1 MPVDIKRSDFSIKL
15 ADILNFA
22 KKLRE
27 SILSNEKDN
36 SNINIQK
43 EIYSMPMN
51 LIINFHIDLAH
62 LALGLTLNKD
72 LKDVMLNDL
81 IMILNRMS
89 DIAIFLDIDLI
100 AEVQEIQVTA
110 PEVILNSLFNNVSM
124 LNYKK
129 TTSRIKMINRIM
141 PLFVELVYNLGF
153 TTDELEEAH
162 HKNMDNNILELEQ
175 GIWKN

>member
-1 MPVDIKRSDFSIKL
+1 MNNKVID
-15 ADILNFA
+15 LNFA

-81 IMILNRMS
+81 IMILNRIN

-141 PLFVELVYNLGF
+141 PLFVELVYSLGF

-162 HKNMDNNILELEQ
+162 HKNMDKNILELEQ

>member
-1 MPVDIKRSDFSIKL
+1 MNNKVID
-15 ADILNFA
+15 LNFA

-51 LIINFHIDLAH
+51 LIMNFHIDLAH
-62 LALGLTLNKD
+62 LALNLNKD
-72 LKDVMLNDL
+72 YKDVMLNDL

-100 AEVQEIQVTA
+100 AEVQEVQVTA

-129 TTSRIKMINRIM
+129 AISRTKMINRII
-141 PLFVELVYNLGF
+141 PLFAELVYSLGF
-153 TTDELEEAH
+153 DLNDIKEAYH
-162 HKNMDNNILELEQ
+162 QKMDKNILEVEQ
-175 GIWKN
+175 DIWKN

>member
-1 MPVDIKRSDFSIKL
+1 
-15 ADILNFA
+15 
-22 KKLRE
+22 
-27 SILSNEKDN
+27 
-36 SNINIQK
+36 
-43 EIYSMPMN
+43 
-51 LIINFHIDLAH
+51 
-62 LALGLTLNKD
+62 
-72 LKDVMLNDL
+72 MLNDL

-141 PLFVELVYNLGF
+141 PLFVELVYSLGF

-162 HKNMDNNILELEQ
+162 HKNMDKNILELEQ

>member
-1 MPVDIKRSDFSIKL
+1 MNNKVID
-15 ADILNFA
+15 LNFA

-141 PLFVELVYNLGF
+141 PLFVELVYSLGF

-162 HKNMDNNILELEQ
+162 HKKMDKNILELEQ

>member
-1 MPVDIKRSDFSIKL
+1 MNNKVID
-15 ADILNFA
+15 LNFA

-89 DIAIFLDIDLI
+89 YIAIFLDIDLI

-141 PLFVELVYNLGF
+141 PLFVELVYSLGF

>member
-1 MPVDIKRSDFSIKL
+1 MNNKVID
-15 ADILNFA
+15 LNFA

-51 LIINFHIDLAH
+51 LIMNFHIDLAH
-62 LALGLTLNKD
+62 LALNLNKD
-72 LKDVMLNDL
+72 YKDVMLNDL

-100 AEVQEIQVTA
+100 AEIQEIQVTA
-110 PEVILNSLFNNVSM
+110 TEVILNSLFNNVSM

-141 PLFVELVYNLGF
+141 PLFVELVYSLGF

>member
-1 MPVDIKRSDFSIKL
+1 MNNKVID
-15 ADILNFA
+15 LNFA

-51 LIINFHIDLAH
+51 LIMNFHIDLAH
-62 LALGLTLNKD
+62 LALNLNKD
-72 LKDVMLNDL
+72 YKDVMLNDL

-100 AEVQEIQVTA
+100 AEIQEIQVTA
-110 PEVILNSLFNNVSM
+110 TEVILNSLFNNVSM

-129 TTSRIKMINRIM
+129 AISRTKMINRIV
-141 PLFVELVYNLGF
+141 PLFAELVYSLGF
-153 TTDELEEAH
+153 DLNDIKKAYH
-162 HKNMDNNILELEQ
+162 QKIDKNILEVEQ
-175 GIWKN
+175 DIWKN

>member
-1 MPVDIKRSDFSIKL
+1 MNNKVID
-15 ADILNFA
+15 LNFA
-22 KKLRE
+22 KKSRE
-27 SILSNEKDN
+27 LNLSDTGDNNSINTQIKA
-36 SNINIQK
+36 
-43 EIYSMPMN
+43 YSVPMS
-51 LIINFHIDLAH
+51 LIMNFHIDLAH
-62 LALGLTLNKD
+62 WALGLTLNKD

-141 PLFVELVYNLGF
+141 PLFVELVYSLGF

-162 HKNMDNNILELEQ
+162 HKNMDKNILELEQ

>member
-1 MPVDIKRSDFSIKL
+1 MNNKVID
-15 ADILNFA
+15 LNFA

-129 TTSRIKMINRIM
+129 ATSRTKMINRIL
-141 PLFVELVYNLGF
+141 PLFAELVYSLGF
-153 TTDELEEAH
+153 DLNDIKKAYH
-162 HKNMDNNILELEQ
+162 QKIDKNILEVEQ
-175 GIWKN
+175 DIWKN

>member
-1 MPVDIKRSDFSIKL
+1 MNNKVID
-15 ADILNFA
+15 LNFA

-27 SILSNEKDN
+27 SILSNEKDY

-129 TTSRIKMINRIM
+129 AISRTKMINRII
-141 PLFVELVYNLGF
+141 PIFAELIYSLGF
-153 TTDELEEAH
+153 DLNDIKEAYH
-162 HKNMDNNILELEQ
+162 QKMDKNILEVEQ

>member
-1 MPVDIKRSDFSIKL
+1 MNNKVID
-15 ADILNFA
+15 LNFA

-100 AEVQEIQVTA
+100 AEIQEIQVTA
-110 PEVILNSLFNNVSM
+110 TEVILNSLFNNVSM

-129 TTSRIKMINRIM
+129 AISRTKMINRII
-141 PLFVELVYNLGF
+141 PLFAELIYSLGF
-153 TTDELEEAH
+153 DLNDIKEAYH
-162 HKNMDNNILELEQ
+162 QKMDKNILEVEQ

>member
-1 MPVDIKRSDFSIKL
+1 MNNKVID
-15 ADILNFA
+15 LNFA

-129 TTSRIKMINRIM
+129 ATSRTKMINRIV
-141 PLFVELVYNLGF
+141 PLFAELVYSLGF
-153 TTDELEEAH
+153 DLNDIKEAYH
-162 HKNMDNNILELEQ
+162 QKMDKNILEVEQ
-175 GIWKN
+175 DIWKN

>member
-1 MPVDIKRSDFSIKL
+1 MNNKVID
-15 ADILNFA
+15 LNFA

-51 LIINFHIDLAH
+51 LIMNFHIDLAH
-62 LALGLTLNKD
+62 LALNLNKD
-72 LKDVMLNDL
+72 YKDVMLNDL

-100 AEVQEIQVTA
+100 AEIQEIQVTA
-110 PEVILNSLFNNVSM
+110 TEVILNSLFNNVSM

-129 TTSRIKMINRIM
+129 ATSRTKMINRIL
-141 PLFVELVYNLGF
+141 PLFAELVYSLGF
-153 TTDELEEAH
+153 DLNDLKEAYNQ
-162 HKNMDNNILELEQ
+162 KMDKNILEVERD
-175 GIWKN
+175 IWKN

>member
-1 MPVDIKRSDFSIKL
+1 MNNKVID
-15 ADILNFA
+15 LNFA

-51 LIINFHIDLAH
+51 LIMNFHIDLAH
-62 LALGLTLNKD
+62 LALNLNKD
-72 LKDVMLNDL
+72 YKDVMLNDL

-100 AEVQEIQVTA
+100 AEIQEIQVTA
-110 PEVILNSLFNNVSM
+110 TEVILNSLFNNVSM

-129 TTSRIKMINRIM
+129 ATSRTKMINRII
-141 PLFVELVYNLGF
+141 PLFAELIYSLGF
-153 TTDELEEAH
+153 DLNDLEEAYN
-162 HKNMDNNILELEQ
+162 KKTDKNILEVEQ
-175 GIWKN
+175 DIWKN

>member
-1 MPVDIKRSDFSIKL
+1 MNNKVID
-15 ADILNFA
+15 LNFA

-62 LALGLTLNKD
+62 IALGLTLNKD

-141 PLFVELVYNLGF
+141 PLFVELVYSLGF

>member
-1 MPVDIKRSDFSIKL
+1 MNNKVID
-15 ADILNFA
+15 LNFA

-43 EIYSMPMN
+43 EIYSMPKN
-51 LIINFHIDLAH
+51 RIINFNIDLAH

-141 PLFVELVYNLGF
+141 PLFVELVYSLGF

>member
-1 MPVDIKRSDFSIKL
+1 MNNKVID
-15 ADILNFA
+15 LNFA

-141 PLFVELVYNLGF
+141 PLFVELVYSLGF
-153 TTDELEEAH
+153 TTDE
-162 HKNMDNNILELEQ
+162 
-175 GIWKN
+175 

>member
-1 MPVDIKRSDFSIKL
+1 MNNKVID
-15 ADILNFA
+15 LNFD

-124 LNYKK
+124 LNYKI

-141 PLFVELVYNLGF
+141 PLFVELVYSLGF

>member
-1 MPVDIKRSDFSIKL
+1 MNNKVID
-15 ADILNFA
+15 LNFA

-141 PLFVELVYNLGF
+141 PLFVELVYSLGF
-153 TTDELEEAH
+153 TTDELEEVH
-162 HKNMDNNILELEQ
+162 HKNMDKNILELEQ
-175 GIWKN
+175 GIGKN

>member
-1 MPVDIKRSDFSIKL
+1 MNNKVID
-15 ADILNFA
+15 LNFA

-129 TTSRIKMINRIM
+129 TNSRIKMINRIM
-141 PLFVELVYNLGF
+141 PLFVELVYSLGF
-153 TTDELEEAH
+153 TTDELEEVH
-162 HKNMDNNILELEQ
+162 HKNMDKNILELEQ

>member
-1 MPVDIKRSDFSIKL
+1 MNNKVID
-15 ADILNFA
+15 LNFA

-129 TTSRIKMINRIM
+129 ATSRTKMINRIL
-141 PLFVELVYNLGF
+141 PLFAELVYSLGF
-153 TTDELEEAH
+153 DLNDIKEAYH
-162 HKNMDNNILELEQ
+162 QKMDKNILEVEQ
-175 GIWKN
+175 DIWKN

>member
-1 MPVDIKRSDFSIKL
+1 MNNKVID
-15 ADILNFA
+15 LNFA

-141 PLFVELVYNLGF
+141 PLFV
-153 TTDELEEAH
+153 
-162 HKNMDNNILELEQ
+162 
-175 GIWKN
+175 

>member
-1 MPVDIKRSDFSIKL
+1 MNNKVID
-15 ADILNFA
+15 LNFA
-22 KKLRE
+22 KKSRE
-27 SILSNEKDN
+27 SILSGTEETN
-36 SNINIQK
+36 SINTQIK
-43 EIYSMPMN
+43 SYSVPMS
-51 LIINFHIDLAH
+51 LIIDFHIDLAH

-72 LKDVMLNDL
+72 LEDVILNDL

-129 TTSRIKMINRIM
+129 ATSRTKMINRIV
-141 PLFVELVYNLGF
+141 PLFAELVYSLGF
-153 TTDELEEAH
+153 DLNDLKEAYH
-162 HKNMDNNILELEQ
+162 QKMDKNILEVEQ
-175 GIWKN
+175 DIWKN